1 MISSGANDELERL
14 RAENAA
20 LFEAHQ
26 ACYLVFGKDDGKI
39 RRANGKVLTHFGD
52 RLRLGETRIRDLFVH
67 SDAERVD
74 DAMAEIVGSPSRRS
88 VVNEAYFRPRD
99 SLPVPVDIV
108 LADFGIDQIL
118 MEVSHCPVGNGAKA
132 AEPLLT
138 KSGDVTARVLHDVR
152 NLLFPLV
159 GQVEL
164 AMASIEPES
173 SAYAPLLE
181 VIAACRRCEST
192 LTQIEAITMTPTSP
206 PSIIYTADL
215 FERLRLV
222 LRYTVSRNLDFD
234 LQIAD
239 DTPPIRPPRPDFQR
253 SIANLMSA
261 VLQERDAR
269 SQVMLTANLIDARR
283 VRYEFT
289 IRGSVIP
296 GARGNSH
303 AAAILAADLGISL
316 TENDDE
322 AILLIDLEGRR
333 TTALVTAD
341 EPLGR
346 GETVLVLH
354 TRPMPRDVLRGY
366 LRGCGFEVETF
377 DHAGA
382 LTTRMGEGPVSAIVA
397 ELETLPDDELD
408 DLKTRFRVPVL
419 SAAAQMQDLGRRIR
433 TVLDRNRDG

>member
-164 AMASIEPES
+164 AMASIDKVTHEDYRRQYDVNVGGTIFAVQAVVPSMKRRGGGVIINVTSVGSLNTEDR
-173 SAYAPLLE
+173 AP
-181 VIAACRRCEST
+181 
-192 LTQIEAITMTPTSP
+192 
-206 PSIIYTADL
+206 IIYSAAKAGL
-215 FERLRLV
+215 ERY
-222 LRYTVSRNLDFD
+222 LRYYSGL
-234 LQIAD
+234 
-239 DTPPIRPPRPDFQR
+239 RPH
-253 SIANLMSA
+253 SS
-261 VLQERDAR
+261 
-269 SQVMLTANLIDARR
+269 
-283 VRYEFT
+283 
-289 IRGSVIP
+289 
-296 GARGNSH
+296 
-303 AAAILAADLGISL
+303 
-316 TENDDE
+316 
-322 AILLIDLEGRR
+322 
-333 TTALVTAD
+333 
-341 EPLGR
+341 
-346 GETVLVLH
+346 
-354 TRPMPRDVLRGY
+354 
-366 LRGCGFEVETF
+366 
-377 DHAGA
+377 
-382 LTTRMGEGPVSAIVA
+382 
-397 ELETLPDDELD
+397 
-408 DLKTRFRVPVL
+408 
-419 SAAAQMQDLGRRIR
+419 
-433 TVLDRNRDG
+433 LDRQTPDRLYFEALPLPMAA